1 MVAGV
6 EAGDEAGG
14 GGREKGIRRRGD
26 VSNAIKNLNKNSY
39 LVGVVEDPL
48 QPASS

>member
-1 MVAGV
+1 MK
-6 EAGDEAGG
+6 DEAGG
-14 GGREKGIRRRGD
+14 RGRERGVRGQGD
-26 VSNAIKNLNKNSY
+26 GSNSIKNLNKNSY